1 MDKTDNFSALDKL
14 GLIATKSFVAIDRK
28 IKNAVKTDSMLA
40 IVAPP
45 GYGKTTANRICIGKY
60 KESAKYAVTEIIAFN
75 DYHNII
81 GSIISQVITDLTG
94 ELPKSNLLARI
105 DQFKRA
111 LQQATARGKK
121 IILAIDEA
129 QNLGR
134 DTLYDLK
141 KIHEL
146 GHSFS
151 RENLFSIIFFG
162 HPRFANLIRP
172 RELNLRI
179 DVHHVD
185 TLSVAEAQDFFRV
198 QNLKITTESSLKRIT
213 KRSGLTPLGLKRAA
227 NILREIAGGDRITDE
242 VARQYVSGDLS
253 NAVANSGLTLNQI
266 ATAIHKRIGK
276 LYDKT
281 TLSKVISGN
290 YDSSTGDK
298 LSDEIQD
305 ILNERANQS
314 AAKRQARMAS

>member
-1 MDKTDNFSALDKL
+1 MDKTENFSALDKL

-28 IKNAVKTDSMLA
+28 IKNAVKSDSMLA

-81 GSIISQVITDLTG
+81 GSIIGQAITDLTG
-94 ELPKSNLLARI
+94 ERPKGNLLARI
-105 DQFKRA
+105 DQFKRS
-111 LQQATARGKK
+111 LQQVTARGKK

-141 KIHEL
+141 KVHEL
-146 GHSFS
+146 GHSFA

-179 DVHHVD
+179 DVHAVD
-185 TLSVAEAQDFFRV
+185 ALSPAEAEDFFRV
-198 QNLKITTESSLKRIT
+198 NGLKVTTEKSLRKITN
-213 KRSGLTPLGLKRAA
+213 RSGLTPLGLKRAA

-242 VARQYVSGDLS
+242 VARQYVSGDFS
-253 NAVANSGLTLNQI
+253 NALANTGLTLNQL
-266 ATAIHKRIGK
+266 AGLIHKRTGK
-276 LYDKT
+276 QYDKS
-281 TLSKVISGN
+281 TLSKVITGN
-290 YDSSTGDK
+290 YDTGTGDK

-314 AAKRQARMAS
+314 ASKRQTRMAS